1 MPTRHLLRHHPVP
14 STARQVDVLAAF
26 AAAGGNAVESRR
38 ETPMSPTRHHGCVG
52 IPHDGHSE
60 LRRPMETTPFSFGRH
75 LIVALAIGVLA
86 PFTLW
91 AWPFAIA
98 TGIVIGTAD
107 VEKAHGQTAPRSTKL
122 VRVAAVTGGVLAMF
136 VAGAFVGGIVGFFV
150 AALADFSERMA
161 ADASPTDRNL
171 ARILLFVGGALGW
184 IVSAALGFQL
194 YVRFGA

>member
-1 MPTRHLLRHHPVP
+1 M
-14 STARQVDVLAAF
+14 
-26 AAAGGNAVESRR
+26 ES
-38 ETPMSPTRHHGCVG
+38 
-52 IPHDGHSE
+52 
-60 LRRPMETTPFSFGRH
+60 TPFRFGRH
-75 LIVALAIGVLA
+75 VVVALAIGLLA

-107 VEKAHGQTAPRSTKL
+107 VEKSHGQTASRSTKL
-122 VRVAAVTGGVLAMF
+122 VRIVAVTGGVLAMF

-150 AALADFSERMA
+150 AALADFSERIA

-184 IVSAALGFQL
+184 IVLGVALGLQL
-194 YVRFGA
+194 NVRIGS